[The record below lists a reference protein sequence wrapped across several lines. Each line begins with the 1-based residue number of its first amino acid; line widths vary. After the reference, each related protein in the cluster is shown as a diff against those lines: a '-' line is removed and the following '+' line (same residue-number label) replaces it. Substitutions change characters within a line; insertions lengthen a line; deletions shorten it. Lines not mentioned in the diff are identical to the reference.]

1 MKLGRLCIVLVLAAM
16 PARAQVP
23 DAGAWLGYSARYKPA
38 KKWEVEVAPEVRL
51 NQNFAQIHRL
61 LADVSVTYS
70 PLKRLDLSVA
80 YRFTWRNQTYFW
92 DVRNRFF
99 VDVKYTQNLHKKIDL
114 SYRARYQYQFT
125 DLALANTQE
134 RSSDFIRHKANL
146 KIDLPKKLTANLGAE
161 FWQPL
166 APWLYGVQNRRISAS
181 LAWDQNKR
189 HRWEIGL
196 FEEKA
201 LNTIR
206 PATAYVLTFG
216 HKQKF

>member
-1 MKLGRLCIVLVLAAM
+1 MNRWGFWVLWMLASM
-16 PARAQVP
+16 QGWAQVP

-38 KKWEVEVAPEVRL
+38 KKWELEVAPEVRI
-51 NQNFAQIHRL
+51 NQNYAQIHRL
-61 LADVSVTYS
+61 LTDVSLTYS

-80 YRFTWRNQTYFW
+80 YRFSWRNQTYFW

-99 VDVKYTQNLHKKIDL
+99 VDAKFNQSVHKKIDL
-114 SYRARYQYQFT
+114 TYRARYQYQFT
-125 DLALANTQE
+125 DLALNNADD
-134 RSSDFIRHKANL
+134 RSSDFIRHKASL
-146 KIDLPKKLTANLGAE
+146 KIDLPKKLTANVGAE

-166 APWLYGVQNRRISAS
+166 APWLRGVQNRRISAS

-201 LNTIR
+201 LNTTR
-206 PATAYVLTFG
+206 PATAYIFMFS
-216 HKQKF
+216 HRQKI